1 MQLKFKNPVRPDLTP
16 TIQKR
21 NRRLQAFFNAKNL
34 DVRLHGDAQNPLM
47 VLCGCVGLSAYVHN
61 FDLRMLDKP
70 NQGEVM
76 NVFKLTEIVQGT
88 RDEIVDWLQK
98 YPQMPLYRIQHAN
111 SKLYLCGFN
120 FVDREQKLGRYPVF
134 AREDYHIYK
143 QREAAEDILN
153 MLKEDGYEAEITEP
167 DLELVKS
174 HVGPITFV
182 GLEE

>member
-1 MQLKFKNPVRPDLTP
+1 
-16 TIQKR
+16 
-21 NRRLQAFFNAKNL
+21 
-34 DVRLHGDAQNPLM
+34 
-47 VLCGCVGLSAYVHN
+47 
-61 FDLRMLDKP
+61 
-70 NQGEVM
+70 
-76 NVFKLTEIVQGT
+76 LTEIVQGT
-88 RDEIVDWLQK
+88 REEVVEWLQA
-98 YPQMPLYRIQHAN
+98 YPQMPLYRIQHAG

-167 DLELVKS
+167 DLDLVKS

-182 GLEE
+182 GLEV